1 MDQLPRSR
9 TLGAVFGVCLAVVC
23 LCLAGT
29 GTVAAQ
35 SADIVVATDGSG
47 NYTTIQTAIDNAV
60 QNDIIEVRPGTYAES
75 VEVDKDVTIVAPDGA
90 SIAPPSGAVSAVT
103 ITDASEPQLE
113 NLTITGNNR
122 IGLDARS
129 TTGAWTVTDLQI
141 TGVDFGITALSSTGE
156 WVVDDTT
163 IANVET
169 RGISADGSEGKW
181 TINSSTIRDV
191 SGIGLDAYRIEAGV
205 IKNSKITDVTQTG
218 INLDDTGGDWVVE
231 NVTVENVGATGINAG
246 DTNATHAPVIRDTT
260 VVGTS
265 DEGIDIAGSKSN
277 VLITGTTVRNTGA
290 GQYNNAIRIEDSVGD
305 WTIKNSTIAN
315 ISGEGIDAY
324 NQPESSQA
332 TIRNLTVT
340 DTQNH
345 GVNFYNSSGDW
356 EIIDSQISDSDRKG
370 VEAGDTTGDWIV
382 SSTTVET
389 TNHALIG
396 ASGAAGDWEVH
407 ESELSTGD
415 IAINAT
421 EAAKGNASYNYW
433 GATDGPS
440 GDFNGSGGSAVG
452 NIAITPYYINSSL
465 TTLSSEQDTGGE
477 DVPEDPT
484 QRALQITD
492 NSDPSDLTQDDVT
505 AVITR
510 FNRGQSVKNI
520 DIKQDDVT
528 ATITLFERN

>member
-1 MDQLPRSR
+1 M
-9 TLGAVFGVCLAVVC
+9 
-23 LCLAGT
+23 
-29 GTVAAQ
+29 
-35 SADIVVATDGSG
+35 
-47 NYTTIQTAIDNAV
+47 
-60 QNDIIEVRPGTYAES
+60 
-75 VEVDKDVTIVAPDGA
+75 
-90 SIAPPSGAVSAVT
+90 
-103 ITDASEPQLE
+103 
-113 NLTITGNNR
+113 
-122 IGLDARS
+122 
-129 TTGAWTVTDLQI
+129 
-141 TGVDFGITALSSTGE
+141 
-156 WVVDDTT
+156 
-163 IANVET
+163 
-169 RGISADGSEGKW
+169 
-181 TINSSTIRDV
+181 
-191 SGIGLDAYRIEAGV
+191 
-205 IKNSKITDVTQTG
+205 
-218 INLDDTGGDWVVE
+218 DDTGGDWVVE

-290 GQYNNAIRIEDSVGD
+290 GQFNNAIRIEDSVGD

-440 GDFNGSGGSAVG
+440 GDFNGSGGAAVG
-452 NIAITPYYINSSL
+452 NIAIMPYYINSSL
-465 TTLSSEQDTGGE
+465 TMLSSEQNTGGE
-477 DVPEDPT
+477 DFPEDPT
-484 QRALQITD
+484 QRALQITG

>member
-1 MDQLPRSR
+1 MNYSPHSR
-9 TLGAVFGVCLAVVC
+9 TTGVALGICVAVVC

-60 QNDIIEVRPGTYAES
+60 QNDRIEIRPGTYAES
-75 VEVDKDVTIVAPDGA
+75 VDVDKDVTIVAPDGA
-90 SIAPPSGAVSAVT
+90 TIAPPSGAVSAVA

-156 WVVDDTT
+156 WVVEETT
-163 IANVET
+163 IANIDT
-169 RGISADGSEGKW
+169 RGISADGSDGKW

-205 IKNSKITDVTQTG
+205 IKNSKITDITQNG
-218 INLDDTGGDWVVE
+218 IHLDDTGGDWVVE
-231 NVTVENVGATGINAG
+231 NVTVENVGDIGINAG
-246 DTNATHAPVIRDTT
+246 ETNATHAPVIRDTT
-260 VVGTS
+260 VTGTS
-265 DEGIDIAGSKSN
+265 EEGINIAGSKSD
-277 VLITGTTVRNTGA
+277 VEITGTTVRNTGP
-290 GQYNNAIRIEDSVGD
+290 GQFNNAIRIEESVGD
-305 WTIKNSTIAN
+305 WTIKDSTIAN

-370 VEAGDTTGDWIV
+370 VEAGDTTGDWSV
-382 SSTTVET
+382 TSTTVET
-389 TNHALIG
+389 TNHTLIG

-407 ESELSTGD
+407 ESELSTSGV
-415 IAINAT
+415 AVNAT
-421 EAAKGNASYNYW
+421 EAVKGNASHNYW

-440 GDFNGSGGSAVG
+440 GDFNGSGGAAVG
-452 NIAITPYYINSSL
+452 NLTVTPYYVDASL
-465 TTLSSEQDTGGE
+465 ATLSAEQGSGADGLPTNPGEPGFGDVLEVIQSFNSNAEYADTGVTPGFS
-477 DVPEDPT
+477 DVLE
-484 QRALQITD
+484 
-492 NSDPSDLTQDDVT
+492 
-505 AVITR
+505 VIQA
-510 FNRGQSVKNI
+510 FNAG
-520 DIKQDDVT
+520 
-528 ATITLFERN
+528 